1 MKRKRLENPPTNISA
16 AVRFMLRTCHECEVL
31 SLKFIYSQIH
41 SSSKENADKV
51 ELKLPTYPIEQ
62 NRTKNQ
68 SNPIELQSF
77 DWVGQSNKIEQ
88 NRTNPMQLS
97 LDASN

>member
-1 MKRKRLENPPTNISA
+1 MVALLIVFIIATLEKITLLGTRGPFGDNVFKNPA
-16 AVRFMLRTCHECEVL
+16 GC
-31 SLKFIYSQIH
+31 IH
-41 SSSKENADKV
+41 R
-51 ELKLPTYPIEQ
+51 ELLYPTYPIEQ